1 MSPVSLTSKSF
12 LVIQTAFIGDVILA
26 TALVEKLHKT
36 YPEAAIDFLL
46 RKGNESLLIGHPYI
60 REVLVWD
67 KKQSKIRNLFKMAGR
82 VRSNRYDVVI
92 NAHRYASSGLITA
105 FSGATVKIGFE
116 KNPWSFTFTQ
126 SLQHEFG
133 TNVHEI
139 DRNQKLI
146 ESLTDSAHELP
157 RLYPSVEDFD
167 RVKKFQTG
175 RYICVAPT
183 SVWFT
188 KQFPPAQ
195 WIDFIKSITNQ
206 FDYIYLLGAPADKS
220 ICDSIQK
227 EGASERVV
235 TLAGQLSFLES
246 AALMKGA
253 TMNFVNDSAPMH
265 LASSM
270 NAPVTAV
277 YCSTIP
283 AFGFGPLS
291 TQSSIVQ
298 TSEKLSCRPCG
309 SHGYKAC
316 PQGHFK
322 CATTIST
329 QSLLSGLK

>member
-1 MSPVSLTSKSF
+1 MAGTPKSF

-26 TALVEKLHKT
+26 TALIEKLHKVF
-36 YPEAAIDFLL
+36 PDAAIDFLL
-46 RKGNESLLIGHPYI
+46 RKGNESLLIGHPYL

-67 KKQSKIRNLFKMAGR
+67 KKQGKIRNLLKMAGR
-82 VRSNRYDVVI
+82 VRSNHYDVVI
-92 NAHRYASSGLITA
+92 NTHRYASSGLITV
-105 FSGATVKIGFE
+105 FSGASQKIGFK
-116 KNPWSFTFTQ
+116 KNPWSFTF
-126 SLQHEFG
+126 SRSVQHEFG

-146 ESLTDSAHELP
+146 ESLTDSTYELP
-157 RLYPSVEDFD
+157 RLYPSDQDFE

-175 RYICVAPT
+175 RYLCVAPT

-188 KQFPPAQ
+188 KQFPSTQ
-195 WIDFIKSITNQ
+195 WIDFIKTITNQ
-206 FDYIYLLGAPADKS
+206 FDHVYLLGASGDKS
-220 ICDSIQK
+220 VCDSIKNEVARDQ
-227 EGASERVV
+227 VV

-253 TMNFVNDSAPMH
+253 LMNFVNDSAPMH
-265 LASSM
+265 LASAM

-291 TQSSIVQ
+291 TKSFSIQ

-329 QSLLSGLK
+329 QSLLNVLH

>member
-1 MSPVSLTSKSF
+1 MAGTPKSF

-26 TALVEKLHKT
+26 TALIEKLHKVF
-36 YPEAAIDFLL
+36 PDAAIDFLL
-46 RKGNESLLIGHPYI
+46 RKGNESLLMGHPHL

-67 KKQSKIRNLFKMAGR
+67 KKRGKIRNLLKMAGR

-92 NAHRYASSGLITA
+92 NTHRYASSGLITA
-105 FSGATVKIGFE
+105 FSGASRRIGFK
-116 KNPWSFTFTQ
+116 KNPWSFTFNQ
-126 SLQHEFG
+126 SVQHEFG

-146 ESLTDSAHELP
+146 ESLTDSIHELP
-157 RLYPSVEDFD
+157 RLYPSVQDFE
-167 RVKKFQTG
+167 RVKKFQAG
-175 RYICVAPT
+175 IYICIAPT

-188 KQFPPAQ
+188 KQLPAKQ
-195 WIDFIKSITNQ
+195 WIGLIKSVSGQ
-206 FDYIYLLGAPADKS
+206 FVSVYLLGAPTDRE
-220 ICDSIQK
+220 ICETIARESNTN
-227 EGASERVV
+227 VV
-235 TLAGQLSFLES
+235 NLAGELSFLES

-265 LASSM
+265 LASAM
-270 NAPVTAV
+270 NAHVTAV

-291 TQSSIVQ
+291 TKSFIIQ

-309 SHGYKAC
+309 SHGYKTC

-322 CATTIST
+322 CATTISPELL
-329 QSLLSGLK
+329 QSVLR

>member
-1 MSPVSLTSKSF
+1 MRSVSNTPKSF

-26 TALVEKLHKT
+26 TALVEKLHKV

-46 RKGNESLLIGHPYI
+46 RKGNESLLIGHPYL

-67 KKQSKIRNLFKMAGR
+67 KKQGKIRNLFRMVGR
-82 VRSNRYDVVI
+82 VRNNNYDVVI
-92 NAHRYASSGLITA
+92 NTHRYASSGLITA
-105 FSGATVKIGFE
+105 FSGASEKIGFK
-116 KNPWSFTFTQ
+116 KNPWSFTFTR
-126 SLQHEFG
+126 SLQHDFG

-146 ESLTDSAHELP
+146 ESLTDSIHELP
-157 RLYPSVEDFD
+157 RLYPSVQDFE

-175 RYICVAPT
+175 RYLCVAPT

-188 KQFPPAQ
+188 KQFPAAQ
-195 WIDFIKSITNQ
+195 WTDFIKSTINKV
-206 FDYIYLLGAPADKS
+206 DHVYLLGAPTDKS
-220 ICDSIQK
+220 VCDSIR
-227 EGASERVV
+227 EVANDRVV

-246 AALMKGA
+246 AALMQGA

-265 LASSM
+265 LASAM

-291 TQSSIVQ
+291 TQSFIVQ

-329 QSLLSGLK
+329 QSLQSVLN